1 MTTYSTAHTTQAR
14 RTPPRSQEKRS
25 SKEQQPD
32 NEALLIIDSEPEQS
46 NDGPDWYYFWYKVP
60 GQKNNANGSGKTIN
74 CQKFQVSWVKEAME
88 SNTLL
93 EKGLHFDLEKIAT
106 PGGPSSHR
114 YRYVLHE
121 DFRLDEPEPEEPP
134 MTWSQPGQ
142 EVPVV
147 VQPPQ
152 ALIDVQTDEI
162 AVETLRR
169 FNRFRCCCTAAGL
182 KPTPSE
188 LIAAMQ
194 ANHSSVCIDASKG
207 VTIRQRNS

>member
-1 MTTYSTAHTTQAR
+1 MTIQSTAYTTQAR
-14 RTPPRSQEKRS
+14 HKPQRSQEKRS
-25 SKEQQPD
+25 PKEQQPD
-32 NEALLIIDSEPEQS
+32 KEALLIIDSEPEPS
-46 NDGPDWYYFWYKVP
+46 TDGPDWYYFWYKVP

-142 EVPVV
+142 EVPVIA
-147 VQPPQ
+147 QPQ
-152 ALIDVQTDEI
+152 APNQIVALASEHMTNWLILRQTYQEFAGIPNFDDI
-162 AVETLRR
+162 A
-169 FNRFRCCCTAAGL
+169 FRAVISA
-182 KPTPSE
+182 S
-188 LIAAMQ
+188 I
-194 ANHSSVCIDASKG
+194 SVDRKS
-207 VTIRQRNS
+207 